1 MVVRGGGTQALR
13 FRPKPTPDKLGLD
26 LGVQAWQR
34 SGIGDGAME
43 VAFVEALG
51 ERWVLMRVVGD
62 PVGRVLVYD
71 PYEWGCFLE
80 GAKSGEFDDIAG

>member
-1 MVVRGGGTQALR
+1 MFSR
-13 FRPKPTPDKLGLD
+13 KPTPDELGLD
-26 LGVQAWQR
+26 LGAQAWHR
-34 SGIGDGAME
+34 SGVGHGAME

-51 ERWVLMRVVGD
+51 ERWVLVRVVGD

-71 PYEWGCFLE
+71 RYEWGCFLD